1 MHKVA
6 DALKMNHFI
15 KWCCKFCFVHFGRK
29 SNFNLESELKR
40 RFKDSRYEEVGINRK
55 SWVQS
60 PEGKIDWVDVYGKKR
75 GAMYEKLDKL
85 ILCLV

>member
-1 MHKVA
+1 M
-6 DALKMNHFI
+6 
-15 KWCCKFCFVHFGRK
+15 HFGRK